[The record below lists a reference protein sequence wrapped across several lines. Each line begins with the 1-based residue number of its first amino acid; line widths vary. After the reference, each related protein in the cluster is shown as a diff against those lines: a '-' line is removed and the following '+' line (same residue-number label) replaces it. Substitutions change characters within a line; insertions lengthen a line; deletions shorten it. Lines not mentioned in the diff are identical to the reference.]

1 MGRTHSLEI
10 PYLVFTSLAGGGL
23 MPNSEANQT
32 VILTKRYG
40 RCKLPRSQAV
50 FRREA
55 EQAL

>member
-1 MGRTHSLEI
+1 
-10 PYLVFTSLAGGGL
+10 

-32 VILTKRYG
+32 AILTKRYG

>member
-1 MGRTHSLEI
+1 
-10 PYLVFTSLAGGGL
+10 

-40 RCKLPRSQAV
+40 RCKLSRLQAV